1 MLKRLSLTVGSLVL
15 LVGVLAG
22 IKVLQFQTMFAAAAS
37 MTPPPEPVTT
47 APVRQ
52 EAWAPTIETV
62 GSLAAVQGVN
72 VAAELDGK
80 IVRIAFEPGSTVQA
94 GDLLLQQ
101 DTSTEEAQLRAA
113 EASVTLARLEL
124 DRARELIAQ
133 STIPQSQ
140 LDAADAQSK
149 QAVAQADNIRA
160 TIAKKT
166 VRAPFSGRLGIRL
179 VNLGQSLKSGD
190 PIVSLQA
197 LDPIYVNFLLPQQRL
212 SDLAR
217 DLVVRVTSDALPAGR
232 VIEGRITAINPEVD
246 SATRNV
252 RVQATLANAEERL
265 HPGMFVNLSVVLPR
279 TDHVLVIPATA
290 VLYAPYGNSV
300 FVVEDRKADGPAAA
314 GGGKVVRQQVVRL
327 GEHRGDYVVVTEG
340 LAAGETVVTTGVFK
354 LRNGVAVT
362 VDNRLAPTAEFAPKP
377 NDT

>member
-1 MLKRLSLTVGSLVL
+1 MLKRLSITIGSLVL
-15 LVGVLAG
+15 LVGALAG
-22 IKVLQFQTMFAAAAS
+22 IKLLQFQTMFAAAAG
-37 MTPPPEPVTT
+37 MKPPPEPVTT
-47 APVRQ
+47 APVRE

-80 IVRIAFEPGSTVQA
+80 IVRIAFEPGSAVKA

-113 EASVTLARLEL
+113 EAGVTLAKVEL
-124 DRARELIAQ
+124 DRAKELISQ
-133 STIPQSQ
+133 SSIPQSQ

-160 TIAKKT
+160 IIAKKT
-166 VRAPFSGRLGIRL
+166 VRAPFTGRLGIRL

-197 LDPIYVNFLLPQQRL
+197 LDPIFVNFLLPQQRL

-217 DLVVRVTSDALPAGR
+217 DLVVRVTSDALPANQT
-232 VIEGRITAINPEVD
+232 VEGKITAINPEVD

-252 RVQATLANAEERL
+252 RVQATLTNAEERL
-265 HPGMFVNLSVVLPR
+265 HPGMFVDLSVVLPR
-279 TDHVLVIPATA
+279 TDHVLIIPATA

-300 FVVEDRKADGPAAA
+300 FVVEQQQADGKDPA
-314 GGGKVVRQQVVRL
+314 GKVLRQQVVRL

-340 LAAGETVVTTGVFK
+340 VKAGETVVTTGVFK
-354 LRNGVAVT
+354 LRNGVAVI
-362 VDNRLAPTAEFAPKP
+362 VDNQLAPNAELAPKP